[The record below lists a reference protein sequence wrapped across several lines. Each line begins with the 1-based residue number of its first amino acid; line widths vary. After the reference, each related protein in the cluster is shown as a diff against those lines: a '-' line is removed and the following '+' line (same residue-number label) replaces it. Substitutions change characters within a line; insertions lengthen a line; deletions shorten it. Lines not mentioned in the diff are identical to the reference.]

1 MNTPAGITIPEH
13 QHLHVQVRRVPM
25 RKALEWLERGWT
37 DLRQIGGAGLA
48 HGALIAVLG
57 AVLLMLGSTHLYLT
71 AAAVTG
77 YLLVG
82 PVMTTG
88 LCELARRREALEPVG
103 FDESLQAL
111 ARNPEGLL
119 NFGAVLAFIALLWFA
134 LSAILL
140 ESVLSAPVPS
150 LAVVLWGGSTL
161 LTVTQALG
169 YVGCGA
175 VLAFI
180 ALLWFALSAI
190 LLESVLS
197 APVPSLAVV
206 LWGGS
211 TLLTVTQALGYV
223 GCGAVLAAVVFAVSV
238 VSVPLII
245 DRHASARDAIR
256 ASLRVT
262 IANLP
267 AMLLWAALIVAIT
280 AVGFLTLL
288 VGMVIVAPLLG
299 YATWHA
305 YRDLIKAD

>member
-150 LAVVLWGGSTL
+150 LAVVLWGGS
-161 LTVTQALG
+161 A
-169 YVGCGA
+169 
-175 VLAFI
+175 
-180 ALLWFALSAI
+180 
-190 LLESVLS
+190 
-197 APVPSLAVV
+197 
-206 LWGGS
+206 
-211 TLLTVTQALGYV
+211 LLTVTQALGYV